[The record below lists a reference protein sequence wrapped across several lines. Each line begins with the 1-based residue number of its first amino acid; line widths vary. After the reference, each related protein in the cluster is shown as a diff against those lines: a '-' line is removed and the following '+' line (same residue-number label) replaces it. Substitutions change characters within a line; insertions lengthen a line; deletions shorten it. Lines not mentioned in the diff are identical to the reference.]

1 MDILHEVQHY
11 IDTHRLLKPG
21 ARVVVGV
28 SGGPD
33 SVTLLHVLQRL
44 ADSLDLT
51 VHVAHLHHGIRNTD
65 ADADADFVAALA
77 EAWGLP
83 CTIERIDVPAVAA
96 EQKIAL
102 EEAARRARYTFL
114 HQVAQQT
121 SALRIAVGH
130 NADDQSETV
139 LMHLLRGTGP
149 AGLRGML
156 PATPLRDYHLLTPC
170 PKPVPEMKLIRPLL
184 SIPRT
189 DIEAY
194 CAEQQLSTR
203 FDRSNLD
210 TTFFRNRL
218 RHEVLPYLAQINP
231 GFAQNLRHLAEVVRA
246 DYDLLH
252 EFVSVA
258 WDTLLIKSTP
268 DLLVFNLEGW
278 RTQPLAIQ
286 RAIIR
291 RAAYNLRHSLRD
303 VSFVHVEDA
312 VRIAQQGTTGAQATL
327 PHGLRLTIDYET
339 FTIAGEE
346 EVTRNLAN
354 LPPESPWLM
363 PGSTIPLP
371 VPAEIDLPNGWHLH
385 IQEAPHWNLEA
396 ITNNCNP
403 LVAWMDAD
411 ALGENAGGASDPGD
425 EVSVTDSRA
434 IGAILRT
441 RQRGDLFQPLGMHQ
455 ATVRLSDLLINT
467 KIPRSW
473 RDYVPLVEAN
483 GHILW
488 VVGVRL
494 SETALVRPDTRRVV
508 YLRFCGP

>member
-1 MDILHEVQHY
+1 MDLLREVQGY

-44 ADSLDLT
+44 AESLNLT
-51 VHVAHLHHGIRNTD
+51 LHVAHLHHGIRDAD

-77 EAWGLP
+77 ESWGVP
-83 CTIERIDVPAVAA
+83 CTIERADVPAIAA

-114 HQVAQQT
+114 HQVARQT
-121 SALRIAVGH
+121 GALRIAVGH

-139 LMHLLRGTGP
+139 LMHLLRGAGP

-156 PATPLRDYHLLTPC
+156 PATPLRDYHLLTSC

-184 SIPRT
+184 CIPRA
-189 DIEAY
+189 DVEAY

-231 GFAQNLRHLAEVVRA
+231 RFAQNLRHLAEVVRA

-252 EFVSVA
+252 EFTSVA
-258 WDTLLIKSTP
+258 WDTLLVESTP
-268 DLLVFNLEGW
+268 DLLAFNLEGW
-278 RTQPLAIQ
+278 RAQPLSIQ

-327 PHGLRLTIDYET
+327 PHGLRLTVGYTTLNIS
-339 FTIAGEE
+339 GEE
-346 EVTRNLAN
+346 EAARNLLH
-354 LPPESPWLM
+354 LPPESPWLV
-363 PGSTIPLP
+363 PGSTIPLS
-371 VPAEIDLPNGWHLH
+371 VPAEIDLPKGWHVH

-403 LVAWMDAD
+403 LVAWMDAG
-411 ALGENAGGASDPGD
+411 ALGEDASGAS
-425 EVSVTDSRA
+425 V
-434 IGAILRT
+434 AILRT
-441 RQRGDLFQPLGMHQ
+441 RRRGDRFQPQGMHH
-455 ATVRLSDLLINT
+455 ATMRLSDLLINT
-467 KIPRSW
+467 KIPRAW

-483 GHILW
+483 GRILW

-494 SETALVRPDTRRVV
+494 SEEALVGPDTRRVV
-508 YLRFCGP
+508 YFRFCGP

>member
-1 MDILHEVQHY
+1 MDLLREVQRY

-21 ARVVVGV
+21 ARVVLGV

-33 SVTLLHVLQRL
+33 SVTLLHALQCL
-44 ADSLDLT
+44 ADPLDLT
-51 VHVAHLHHGIRNTD
+51 LHVAHLHHGIRGTD
-65 ADADADFVAALA
+65 ADADADFVAVLA
-77 EAWGLP
+77 EARGLP
-83 CTIERIDVPAVAA
+83 CIIERVDVPAVAA
-96 EQKIAL
+96 EQKLAL

-121 SALRIAVGH
+121 GALRIAVGH

-170 PKPVPEMKLIRPLL
+170 PQPVPEMKLIRPLL
-184 SIPRT
+184 SIPRAEV
-189 DIEAY
+189 EAY
-194 CAEQQLSTR
+194 CTEQQLSTR

-231 GFAQNLRHLAEVVRA
+231 HFAQNLRHLAEVVRE
-246 DYDLLH
+246 DYNLLY

-258 WDTLLIKSTP
+258 WDTLLVESTP
-268 DLLVFNLEGW
+268 DLLAFNLEGW
-278 RTQPLAIQ
+278 RAQPLAIQ

-327 PHGLRLTIDYET
+327 PHGLRLTVGYTTLDITGKEK
-339 FTIAGEE
+339 
-346 EVTRNLAN
+346 VTRDLSH

-363 PGSTIPLP
+363 AGSIIPLSI
-371 VPAEIDLPNGWHLH
+371 PAEIDLPNGWHLH

-411 ALGENAGGASDPGD
+411 ALGENAGSA
-425 EVSVTDSRA
+425 TDGSA

-441 RQRGDLFQPLGMHQ
+441 RQRGDLFQPHGMHN

-467 KIPRSW
+467 KVPRSW
-473 RDYVPLVEAN
+473 RDYVPLVEA
-483 GHILW
+483 GGRILW

-494 SETALVRPDTRRVV
+494 SEAALVRPDTRRVV

>member
-1 MDILHEVQHY
+1 MDLLHEVQHY
-11 IDTHRLLKPG
+11 IDEHCLLKPG

-33 SVTLLHVLQRL
+33 SVALLHVLQRL
-44 ADSLDLT
+44 AGPLDLIL
-51 VHVAHLHHGIRNTD
+51 HVAHLHHGIRGID
-65 ADADADFVAALA
+65 ADADADFVMALA

-83 CTIERIDVPAVAA
+83 CTSERVDVPAIAA
-96 EQKIAL
+96 EHKLAL

-114 HQVAQQT
+114 HHVAQQIG
-121 SALRIAVGH
+121 ALRIAVGH

-139 LMHLLRGTGP
+139 LMHLLRGAGP

-184 SIPRT
+184 SIPRA
-189 DIEAY
+189 DVEIY
-194 CAEQQLSTR
+194 CAEQQLVTC

-218 RHEVLPYLAQINP
+218 RHEVLPYLAQTNP
-231 GFAQNLRHLAEVVRA
+231 RITHNLRHLAEVVRA

-258 WDTLLIKSTP
+258 WDTLLVKSTP
-268 DLLVFNLEGW
+268 DLLAFNLEGW
-278 RTQPLAIQ
+278 RAQPLAIQ

-291 RAAYNLRHSLRD
+291 RAAYNLCHSLRD
-303 VSFVHVEDA
+303 VSFIHVEDA

-327 PHGLRLTIDYET
+327 PHGLRLTVGYT
-339 FTIAGEE
+339 SLTIAGED
-346 EVTRNLAN
+346 VLH
-354 LPPESPWLM
+354 LPPENPWLT
-363 PGSTIPLP
+363 PGSVTPLSI
-371 VPAEIDLPNGWHLH
+371 PAEINLPNGWHLH

-396 ITNNCNP
+396 IANNCNP

-411 ALGENAGGASDPGD
+411 MLSGTIGDACLSSGA
-425 EVSVTDSRA
+425 V
-434 IGAILRT
+434 LRT
-441 RQRGDLFQPLGMHQ
+441 RQRGDLFQPQGMRH
-455 ATVRLSDLLINT
+455 ATVRLSDLLINM
-467 KIPRSW
+467 KIPRPW
-473 RDYVPLVEAN
+473 RDHVPLVEAN

-494 SETALVRPDTRRVV
+494 SEAALVRPDTRHVV

>member
-1 MDILHEVQHY
+1 MDLLHEVQHY
-11 IDTHRLLKPG
+11 IDAHRLLKPG

-33 SVTLLHVLQRL
+33 SVALLHVLQRL
-44 ADSLDLT
+44 SGPLGLT
-51 VHVAHLHHGIRNTD
+51 LHVAHLHHGIRDID
-65 ADADADFVAALA
+65 ADADAEFVAALA

-83 CTIERIDVPAVAA
+83 CTIERVDVPAIAA
-96 EQKIAL
+96 EHKLAL

-121 SALRIAVGH
+121 GALRIAVGH

-139 LMHLLRGTGP
+139 LMHLLRGAGP
-149 AGLRGML
+149 AGLRGMI

-170 PKPVPEMKLIRPLL
+170 PKPVSEMKLVRPLL
-184 SIPRT
+184 SIPRA

-194 CAEQQLSTR
+194 CAEQQLATR
-203 FDRSNLD
+203 FDCSNLD

-218 RHEVLPYLAQINP
+218 RHEVLPYLAQTNP
-231 GFAQNLRHLAEVVRA
+231 RIAQNLRHLAEVVRA

-258 WDTLLIKSTP
+258 WDTLLVKGAP
-268 DLLVFNLEGW
+268 DLLAFNLAGW
-278 RTQPLAIQ
+278 RAQPLAIQ

-291 RAAYNLRHSLRD
+291 RAAYKLRHSLRD

-312 VRIAQQGTTGAQATL
+312 VHIAQQGATGAQATL
-327 PHGLRLTIDYET
+327 PHGLRMTVGYTTL
-339 FTIAGEE
+339 TIAGED
-346 EVTRNLAN
+346 VLH
-354 LPPESPWLM
+354 LPPENPWLTS
-363 PGSTIPLP
+363 GSVIPLS

-385 IQEAPHWNLEA
+385 IQEAQHWNLDA
-396 ITNNCNP
+396 IANNCNP

-411 ALGENAGGASDPGD
+411 VLDGTNVAASFSSGT
-425 EVSVTDSRA
+425 V
-434 IGAILRT
+434 LRT
-441 RQRGDLFQPLGMHQ
+441 RQRGDLFQPQGMRH
-455 ATVRLSDLLINT
+455 ATVRLSDLLINM
-467 KIPRSW
+467 KIPRPW

-483 GHILW
+483 GRILW

-494 SETALVRPDTRRVV
+494 SEAALVRPDTRRVV

>member
-11 IDTHRLLKPG
+11 IDAHRLLKPG

-44 ADSLDLT
+44 AGPLDLT
-51 VHVAHLHHGIRNTD
+51 LHVAHLHHGIRDID
-65 ADADADFVAALA
+65 ADADADFVTALA
-77 EAWGLP
+77 AAWGLP
-83 CTIERIDVPAVAA
+83 CTVERIDVPAIAA
-96 EQKIAL
+96 EQKLAL

-121 SALRIAVGH
+121 GALRIAVGH

-139 LMHLLRGTGP
+139 LMHLLRGAGP

-184 SIPRT
+184 STSRA
-189 DIEAY
+189 DVEAY
-194 CAEQQLSTR
+194 CVEQQLATR

-231 GFAQNLRHLAEVVRA
+231 RIAQNLRHLAEVVRA

-258 WDTLLIKSTP
+258 WDTLLVKDTP
-268 DLLVFNLEGW
+268 DLLAFNLEGW
-278 RTQPLAIQ
+278 RAQPLAIQ

-291 RAAYNLRHSLRD
+291 CAAYSLCHSLRD
-303 VSFVHVEDA
+303 VSFIHVEDA

-327 PHGLRLTIDYET
+327 PHGLRLTVGYT
-339 FTIAGEE
+339 TLTIASED
-346 EVTRNLAN
+346 EVTRTLSH

-363 PGSTIPLP
+363 PGSAIPLP

-411 ALGENAGGASDPGD
+411 VLGTAGGASGTGGGA
-425 EVSVTDSRA
+425 SVA
-434 IGAILRT
+434 VLRT
-441 RQRGDLFQPLGMHQ
+441 RRRGDLFQPQGMRH
-455 ATVRLSDLLINT
+455 ATVRLSDLLINM

-483 GHILW
+483 GRILW

-494 SETALVRPDTRRVV
+494 SETALVRPDTRHVV

>member
-1 MDILHEVQHY
+1 MDLSNEVQSY

-33 SVTLLHVLQRL
+33 SVALLHVLRHL
-44 ADSLDLT
+44 AGPLDLAL
-51 VHVAHLHHGIRNTD
+51 HVAHLHHGIRDAD

-83 CTIERIDVPAVAA
+83 CTIERADVPAIAA
-96 EQKIAL
+96 EHKLAL

-114 HQVAQQT
+114 HQVAQKT
-121 SALRIAVGH
+121 GALTIAVGH

-139 LMHLLRGTGP
+139 LMHLLRGAGP

-156 PATPLRDYHLLTPC
+156 PDTPLRDYHLLTPC
-170 PKPVPEMKLIRPLL
+170 PKPTPEMKLIRPLL
-184 SIPRT
+184 AIARA

-194 CAEQQLSTR
+194 CAEQQLPTR

-231 GFAQNLRHLAEVVRA
+231 RIAHNLRHLAEVVRA
-246 DYDLLH
+246 DYELLR

-258 WDTLLIKSTP
+258 WDALLVKGSS

-278 RTQPLAIQ
+278 RAQPLAIQ
-286 RAIIR
+286 RAIVR
-291 RAAYNLRHSLRD
+291 RATYKLRHSLRD

-312 VRIAQQGTTGAQATL
+312 VRIAQQGATGAQATL
-327 PHGLRLTIDYET
+327 PHGLRLTVGYST
-339 FTIAGEE
+339 LTIAGEE
-346 EVTRNLAN
+346 EVARNLVH
-354 LPPESPWLM
+354 LPPENPWLT
-363 PGSTIPLP
+363 PGSVIPLS
-371 VPAEIDLPNGWHLH
+371 VPAEINLPNGWHLH
-385 IQEAPHWNLEA
+385 IQEAPHWNLDA
-396 ITNNCNP
+396 IANNCNP

-411 ALGENAGGASDPGD
+411 VLGDA
-425 EVSVTDSRA
+425 
-434 IGAILRT
+434 AILRT
-441 RQRGDLFQPLGMHQ
+441 RRRGDFFQPQGMRH
-455 ATVRLSDLLINT
+455 ATVRLSDLLINV
-467 KIPRSW
+467 KIPRPW
-473 RDYVPLVEAN
+473 RDCVPLLEA
-483 GHILW
+483 GGRILW

-494 SETALVRPDTRRVV
+494 SEAALVRPDTRRVV